1 MRQPIPALPM
11 QAQLTVLWS
20 TLTPRR
26 LELWRSRSCPLQA
39 REVLLNEDKRRA
51 YDAEVRAAAS
61 GAYAADGDGAG
72 APLRRTSSAGTASR
86 SPEEEFR
93 V

>member
-1 MRQPIPALPM
+1 M
-11 QAQLTVLWS
+11 
-20 TLTPRR
+20 
-26 LELWRSRSCPLQA
+26 QA

-61 GAYAADGDGAG
+61 GACADGDGAG
-72 APLRRTSSAGTASR
+72 ASARRASSAGAAGR